1 MSEESFIIEDVKG
14 LWSLDSRG
22 NPTVKAIVRTR
33 GGLGKA
39 IAPSGASTG
48 SKEAVELRD
57 GGKKWFGKGVGIAIA
72 QIDKVISPRLRG
84 LDSRMQGLIDN
95 VLLTLDGTPNKS
107 RLGGN
112 ATTAVS
118 IAVAKAAA
126 STASLPLY
134 KYLGGPGARVLP
146 TPLMN
151 VLNGGIHAGN
161 LLDIQEF
168 LIIPVNSDTFFD
180 ALRMSVECYHSLK
193 NVIKEKYGLT
203 ATNIGDEG
211 GFAPPL
217 GKAREALSLIS
228 EAISK
233 AGYVPGEDILLGIDA
248 ASSQFYNEGEK
259 IYELKG
265 ENLRLTSSELFEY
278 YKGLIDEF
286 KLVYLEDP
294 FSESDLESYV
304 SLAPKLFNKA
314 LIVGDDIYCTNPI
327 LLKEGIKNNFTN
339 AALLKVN
346 QIGTLTEALDYA
358 RIALSSGL
366 KLVVSH
372 RSGETEDNFIAD
384 LAVALQGGLIKT
396 GAPARGER
404 TAKYN
409 RLLEIEQELGEIAI
423 YAGTTPFKMLR

>member
-1 MSEESFIIEDVKG
+1 MSEGLFIIEDVKG

-22 NPTVKAIVRTR
+22 NPTVKAVVRTR

-57 GGKKWFGKGVGIAIA
+57 GGKKWFGKGVGMAIA
-72 QIDKVISPRLRG
+72 QIDKIISPRLRG
-84 LDSRMQGLIDN
+84 LDSRMQALIDN
-95 VLLTLDGTPNKS
+95 LLLTLDGTPNKS

-112 ATTAVS
+112 TTTAVS
-118 IAVAKAAA
+118 VAVAKAAA
-126 STASLPLY
+126 NTASLPLY
-134 KYLGGPGARVLP
+134 RYLGGPGARVLP

-180 ALRMSVECYHSLK
+180 ALRIGAECYHSLK
-193 NVIKEKYGLT
+193 NVIKDKYGLT
-203 ATNIGDEG
+203 ATNVGDEG
-211 GFAPPL
+211 GFAPPI

-228 EAISK
+228 EAISR
-233 AGYVPGEDILLGIDA
+233 AGYVPGEDVLLGMDA
-248 ASSQFYNEGEK
+248 ASSQFYNEKEK
-259 IYELKG
+259 VYELKG
-265 ENLRLTSSELFEY
+265 ENLRLTSDELFEY
-278 YKGLIDEF
+278 YKELIDEF

-294 FSESDLESYV
+294 FSESDLESYA
-304 SLAPKLFNKA
+304 SLAPKLFSKT
-314 LIVGDDIYCTNPI
+314 LVVGDDIYCTNPA
-327 LLKEGIKNNFTN
+327 LLKEGIKNSYTN

-346 QIGTLTEALDYA
+346 QIGTLTEALEYA

-366 KLVVSH
+366 RLVVSH
-372 RSGETEDNFIAD
+372 RSGETEDDFIAD

-404 TAKYN
+404 TVKYN
-409 RLLEIEQELGEIAI
+409 RLLEIEQELGETAI
-423 YAGTTPFKMLR
+423 YAGDAPFKMLE